1 MKKYIIIDRP
11 GNWSKLS
18 GLGINLIDFGRVVTQ
33 LREHI
38 ISLDPHHYQIIL
50 PGNSAMETWEQLNM
64 PSSYDP
70 LYVHA
75 KRYSHDWVEGNPV
88 VTVETLPIKL
98 SKKIPVIIDDVISSG
113 LTIKL
118 VKERNKH
125 LFHLASDIWQ
135 VFTPISRREKM
146 TGFEIQYQELV
157 RNIENKKPPLNSLS
171 TLIDYPVIRSSYA
184 QNYID
189 QKYRDSFLDIFD

>member
-18 GLGINLIDFGRVVTQ
+18 DFEIDLIDFGKIASP
-33 LREHI
+33 LREYI
-38 ISLDPHHYQIIL
+38 ISLDPNRYQIIL
-50 PGNSAMETWEQLNM
+50 PGNSAMETWMQLNM
-64 PSSYDP
+64 PSSYEP

-98 SKKIPVIIDDVISSG
+98 SNKIPVIVDDVISSG

-118 VKERNKH
+118 AKERNKH
-125 LFHLASDIWQ
+125 LFPLSSDIWQ
-135 VFTPISRREKM
+135 VFTPVSRREKM
-146 TGFEIQYQELV
+146 TGFEIQYQ
-157 RNIENKKPPLNSLS
+157 
-171 TLIDYPVIRSSYA
+171 
-184 QNYID
+184 
-189 QKYRDSFLDIFD
+189 